1 FSISVYFYSVLHSV
15 GKQFFFY
22 FITHCMHAYGVASFF
37 TIQNP
42 AFAGILSGIIFG
54 VAFLSVARTL
64 QKVVLP
70 ENI

>member
-1 FSISVYFYSVLHSV
+1 
-15 GKQFFFY
+15 
-22 FITHCMHAYGVASFF
+22 MHAYGVASFF
-37 TIQNP
+37 TIQHP